1 MEYIAKAL
9 EYLEKCEIESP
20 YNNVV
25 DIKQAKRALQ
35 IVELEHKIEDAK
47 QLHKYDDM
55 EDYKKEI
62 KEIMTHIQDV

>member
-9 EYLEKCEIESP
+9 EYLEKCEMESP

-47 QLHKYDDM
+47 QLHRYDDM
-55 EDYKKEI
+55 EDYKNQI
-62 KEIMTHIQDV
+62 KEIMSHIQDV